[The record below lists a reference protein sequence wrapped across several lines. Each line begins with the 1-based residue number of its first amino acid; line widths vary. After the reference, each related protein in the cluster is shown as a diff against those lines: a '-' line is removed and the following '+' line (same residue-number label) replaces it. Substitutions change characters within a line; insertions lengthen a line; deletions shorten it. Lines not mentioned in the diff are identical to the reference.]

1 MSESERREW
10 DEEQKVERHHSLHN
24 HSRYNIWVYN
34 LFNPTRSFFLQ
45 RLDRA
50 WYDMDSGQDET
61 HNPFSNVSDDYVA
74 QKEEAIA
81 KKQFKRISA
90 QQRQINKVS
99 SIFLLQAMFSGWSTF
114 RKHG

>member
-1 MSESERREW
+1 M
-10 DEEQKVERHHSLHN
+10 LC
-24 HSRYNIWVYN
+24 
-34 LFNPTRSFFLQ
+34 Q

-61 HNPFSNVSDDYVA
+61 HNPFANVSDDYVA
-74 QKEEAIA
+74 QKEDAIA

-90 QQRQINKVS
+90 QQRQINKVCYNAL
-99 SIFLLQAMFSGWSTF
+99 LLQTIFPSLSGF